1 MPYRTVQEPRF
12 RLPHATADPARGHFY
27 SHYTINERNDGLVSM
42 SMDGKVEWKTGQQP
56 AFVRGGAI
64 LADGL
69 LLTTDGNTK
78 LYLVAPDPS
87 GSSRS
92 PAP

>member
-1 MPYRTVQEPRF
+1 
-12 RLPHATADPARGHFY
+12 
-27 SHYTINERNDGLVSM
+27 M
-42 SMDGKVEWKTGQQP
+42 SMDGQVKWKTDQQP
-56 AFVRGGAI
+56 AFVRGGSI

-78 LYLVAPDPS
+78 LYLVEPIPP

-92 PAP
+92 RAPWCSSRATTGRRSRWSTASCSSGARRS